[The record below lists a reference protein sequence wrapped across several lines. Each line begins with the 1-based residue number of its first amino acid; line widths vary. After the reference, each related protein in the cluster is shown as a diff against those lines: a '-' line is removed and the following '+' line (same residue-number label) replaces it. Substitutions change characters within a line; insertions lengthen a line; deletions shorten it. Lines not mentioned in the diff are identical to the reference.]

1 MAGVQYNFDDLVNI
15 IQSAPLNKEI
25 KLISINPFGTLVFI
39 KRKKFILFW
48 WRLNYEKVLYKFTI
62 GKYDPKLS
70 NRTTH
75 KTDCGTISIMGAIRE
90 AEQMATKHQRH
101 INNGGYPAFH
111 EEQKKQDEQNKQK
124 KQDEQDKQKKQDKQD
139 ENKQAINDA
148 QKPVV
153 YSIASLTEV
162 YIKSLKKKKDQNSLR
177 NAIVKNIVPYSTH
190 IIYKPIETVTQS
202 EVMTMLKHGYRPEAQ
217 TMIEKIRTAYL
228 AMFRRAYNA
237 KNNILGDDEF
247 KPYNIPHELTALPG
261 LGIPKAPPDKNPLSE
276 YEMWRYYKIINEK
289 PEKDNNSEKLKR
301 LYLKLHLFLGGQR
314 MAQLVRLKY
323 SDINKQGRYLTLY
336 DKKGR
341 GGLSN
346 KVIKLPILKHL
357 EVILDEIKEIQSTF
371 GGSEYVFTIYGKK
384 EEHLR
389 AEQLST
395 WAKGLVAGK
404 IEKFQLKR
412 VRSGVETLLASMNVT
427 EELRGRLQSHG
438 IAGNVQNKHYNAYG
452 YSKEFKIILMA
463 VYGHVTEKIF
473 ISVEH
478 RDDYAQAIDDIMTKI
493 SNVGLSDKEES
504 LAKTALRMF
513 RLDTA
518 VSSTG
523 IAGSFALQHAA

>member
-15 IQSAPLNKEI
+15 IHSAPLNKEI
-25 KLISINPFGTLVFI
+25 KLISINPFGTLVCA
-39 KRKKFILFW
+39 RRNKFISFL
-48 WRLNYEKVLYKFTI
+48 WRLNYEKKLYKFTI

-75 KTDCGTISIMGAIRE
+75 KTDCGTMSIMGAIRE
-90 AEQMATKHQRH
+90 AEQMATTHQRH

-111 EEQKKQDEQNKQK
+111 EEQK

-139 ENKQAINDA
+139 ENKQAINDD
-148 QKPVV
+148 QKPV
-153 YSIASLTEV
+153 YTMASLLEL
-162 YIKSLKKKKDQNSLR
+162 YINTLKKPQDKNALR
-177 NAIVKNIVPYSTH
+177 NAIEKNIMPHSSH
-190 IIYKPIETVTQS
+190 IMYKPIETVTVE
-202 EVMTMLKHGYRPEAQ
+202 EVMTMLKKAYRPEAR
-217 TMIEKIRTAYL
+217 TMVEKIRTAFL

-247 KPYNIPHELTALPG
+247 EPYNIAHGLTALPSLG
-261 LGIPKAPPDKNPLSE
+261 LPKSTPDKNPLLE
-276 YEMWRYYKIINEK
+276 YEMWKYYKIINEK

-346 KVIKLPILKHL
+346 KVIKLPILKHI

-395 WAKGLVAGK
+395 WGKGLVAGK

-412 VRSGVETLLASMNVT
+412 VRSGVETLLASMNVA

-438 IAGNVQNKHYNAYG
+438 VAGNVQNKHYNAYG
-452 YSKEFKIILMA
+452 YGKEFKVLLLA
-463 VYGHVTEKIF
+463 VYGHVTEKVF
-473 ISVEH
+473 ISVEN
-478 RDDYAQAIDDIMTKI
+478 RDDYTQTIQDIKKKI
-493 SNVGLSDKEES
+493 SSLRLSDKEE
-504 LAKTALRMF
+504 AITNAAFRMF
-513 RLDTA
+513 SLDIA

-523 IAGSFALQHAA
+523 MAGKIAVKYAA

>member
-15 IQSAPLNKEI
+15 IHSAPLNKEI
-25 KLISINPFGTLVFI
+25 KLISINPFGTLVCA
-39 KRKKFILFW
+39 RRNKFISFL
-48 WRLNYEKVLYKFTI
+48 WRLNYEKKLYKFTI

-75 KTDCGTISIMGAIRE
+75 KTDCGTMSIMGAIRE
-90 AEQMATKHQRH
+90 AEQMATTHQRH

-111 EEQKKQDEQNKQK
+111 EEQK

-139 ENKQAINDA
+139 ENKQAINDD

-177 NAIVKNIVPYSTH
+177 NAIEKNIVPYSSH

-247 KPYNIPHELTALPG
+247 KPYNVLHELTALPV
-261 LGIPKAPPDKNPLSE
+261 LGIPKAPPDKNPLLE
-276 YEMWRYYKIINEK
+276 YEMWKYYKIINEK

-346 KVIKLPILKHL
+346 KVIKLPILKHI

-412 VRSGVETLLASMNVT
+412 VRSGVETLLASMNVA

-438 IAGNVQNKHYNAYG
+438 VAGNVQNKHYNGYG
-452 YSKEFKIILMA
+452 YGKEFKVLLLA
-463 VYGHVTEKIF
+463 VYGHVTEKVF
-473 ISVEH
+473 ISVEN
-478 RDDYAQAIDDIMTKI
+478 RDDYTQTIQDIKKKI
-493 SNVGLSDKEES
+493 SSLRLSDKEE
-504 LAKTALRMF
+504 AITNAAFRMF
-513 RLDTA
+513 SLDIA

-523 IAGSFALQHAA
+523 MAGKIAVKYAA